1 MINMIKTIT
10 ALMVLTLIATVSTHN
25 AYAIEGDGTSHVEV
39 DEYPFHVTILEGGS
53 MTLHNNG
60 ENTINFVSNG
70 WFEGSV
76 PANDAIAL
84 DFPIV
89 NCGTACFFEGTY
101 YVNDKNGGDFST
113 ITIVKPYVAPEP
125 VYVES
130 ISQAENFT
138 VEMTQNGF
146 STNEL
151 QINAGDSVTFVN
163 THYVTDVNVEPHA
176 ISDPF
181 AIPYTENSYWIIDDS
196 TPERVYNFDSCESFV
211 FYDRFFD
218 VEPIVV
224 QCNSQTVHGTASE
237 PTYQTTMDGIT
248 TVDVFTIPFD
258 VTITENGSVT
268 VHNTDSVEHVV
279 SHTGTTGTAK
289 SGTFY
294 KVIPGQQQV
303 TIEFPITGNTI
314 YESGVYTFEDTVTG
328 KSGSITILPWS
339 GSKQAIQD
347 DTVTGISQGIVEQVG
362 IQESIVV
369 VLTPEPTLELIVDE
383 GIYNVA
389 TYDGE
394 VDLIAMQTQL
404 AEVTAHYNDS
414 ITKLADQKLA
424 IESHDNEVQSL
435 TTQIGTLNGTA
446 TKVSTLEQTV
456 LSLQL
461 ERDALNAQILA
472 LGNTTAMQQTTIVK
486 LNAQVNDTSI
496 LDGKIT
502 NLESQIVSLTSER
515 DQWRQLANNWYGIA
529 MEQLS
534 VMINVLGI

>member
-39 DEYPFHVTILEGGS
+39 DEYPFHVAILEGGS
-53 MTLHNNG
+53 MTLHNSG
-60 ENTINFVSNG
+60 KNTINFVSNG

-84 DFPIV
+84 EFPIV

-181 AIPYTENSYWIIDDS
+181 AVPYTENSYWIIDDS

-218 VEPIVV
+218 VEPVVV
-224 QCNSQTVHGTASE
+224 QCNSQTVQGTASE

-294 KVIPGQQQV
+294 KVIPGQQQT

-404 AEVTAHYNDS
+404 AEVTAQFNDS

-435 TTQIGTLNGTA
+435 ATKIGTLNGTA

-461 ERDALNAQILA
+461 ERDALNAQILT

-502 NLESQIVSLTSER
+502 NLEAQVVSLTSER

>member
-1 MINMIKTIT
+1 MIKTIT
-10 ALMVLTLIATVSTHN
+10 ALMVLTLVATISMSN
-25 AYAIEGDGTSHVEV
+25 AYAIDGDGTNHVEV
-39 DEYPFHVTILEGGS
+39 DEYPFNITILEGGS

-60 ENTINFVSNG
+60 ENTISFVSHG

-84 DFPIV
+84 EFPVV
-89 NCGTACFFEGTY
+89 NCGTTCFIEGMY
-101 YVNDKNGGDFST
+101 YISDLNGGYQST
-113 ITIVKPYVAPEP
+113 IKIVKPYVAPEP
-125 VYVES
+125 IYVET

-138 VEMTQNGF
+138 VEVTENGF

-163 THYVTDVNVEPHA
+163 THYVTDINVEPHA

-181 AIPYTENSYWIIDDS
+181 AVPYTEYSYWIIDDS
-196 TPERVYNFDSCESFV
+196 TLEQVYNFDSCESFV

-218 VEPIVV
+218 VEPITV
-224 QCNSQTVHGTASE
+224 QCN
-237 PTYQTTMDGIT
+237 
-248 TVDVFTIPFD
+248 
-258 VTITENGSVT
+258 
-268 VHNTDSVEHVV
+268 
-279 SHTGTTGTAK
+279 
-289 SGTFY
+289 
-294 KVIPGQQQV
+294 
-303 TIEFPITGNTI
+303 
-314 YESGVYTFEDTVTG
+314 
-328 KSGSITILPWS
+328 
-339 GSKQAIQD
+339 
-347 DTVTGISQGIVEQVG
+347 VEQVG

-369 VLTPEPTLELIVDE
+369 VLTPESTLELIVDE

-394 VDLIAMQTQL
+394 VDLITMQTQL
-404 AEVTAHYNDS
+404 AEVTAQFNES

-424 IESHDNEVQSL
+424 IESYNKEVQSL

-446 TKVSTLEQTV
+446 TEVSTLEQTV

-461 ERDALNAQILA
+461 EKDTLNAQILT
-472 LGNTTAMQQTTIVK
+472 LGNTTAIQQTTITQ

-496 LDGKIT
+496 LDSKIT
-502 NLESQIVSLTSER
+502 NLEAQVVSLTSER
-515 DQWRQLANNWYGIA
+515 NQWKQLANNWYGIA

>member
-1 MINMIKTIT
+1 MIKTIT
-10 ALMVLTLIATVSTHN
+10 ALMVLTLVATISMSN
-25 AYAIEGDGTSHVEV
+25 AYAIDGDGTNHVEV
-39 DEYPFHVTILEGGS
+39 DEYPFNITILEGGS

-60 ENTINFVSNG
+60 ENTISFVSHG
-70 WFEGSV
+70 WFEGLV

-84 DFPIV
+84 EFPVV
-89 NCGTACFFEGTY
+89 NCGTTCFIEGMY
-101 YVNDKNGGDFST
+101 YISDLNGGYQST
-113 ITIVKPYVAPEP
+113 IKIVKPYVAPEP
-125 VYVES
+125 IYVES

-138 VEMTQNGF
+138 VEMTENGF

-163 THYVTDVNVEPHA
+163 THYVTDINVEPHA

-181 AIPYTENSYWIIDDS
+181 AVPYTENSYWIIDDS
-196 TPERVYNFDSCESFV
+196 TPEQVYNFDSCESFV

-218 VEPIVV
+218 VEPITV
-224 QCNSQTVHGTASE
+224 QCN
-237 PTYQTTMDGIT
+237 
-248 TVDVFTIPFD
+248 
-258 VTITENGSVT
+258 
-268 VHNTDSVEHVV
+268 
-279 SHTGTTGTAK
+279 
-289 SGTFY
+289 
-294 KVIPGQQQV
+294 
-303 TIEFPITGNTI
+303 
-314 YESGVYTFEDTVTG
+314 
-328 KSGSITILPWS
+328 
-339 GSKQAIQD
+339 
-347 DTVTGISQGIVEQVG
+347 VEQVG

-369 VLTPEPTLELIVDE
+369 VLTPESTLELIVDE

-394 VDLIAMQTQL
+394 VDLITMQTQL
-404 AEVTAHYNDS
+404 AEVTAQFNES

-424 IESHDNEVQSL
+424 IESYNKEVQSL

-461 ERDALNAQILA
+461 EKDTLNAQILT
-472 LGNTTAMQQTTIVK
+472 LGNTTAIQQTTITQ

-496 LDGKIT
+496 LDSKIT
-502 NLESQIVSLTSER
+502 NLEAQVVSLTSER
-515 DQWRQLANNWYGIA
+515 NQWKQLANNWYGIA

>member
-1 MINMIKTIT
+1 MIKTIT
-10 ALMVLTLIATVSTHN
+10 ALMVLTLVATISMSN
-25 AYAIEGDGTSHVEV
+25 AYAIDGDGTNHVEV
-39 DEYPFHVTILEGGS
+39 DEYPFNITILEGGS

-60 ENTINFVSNG
+60 ENTISFVSHG

-84 DFPIV
+84 EFPVV
-89 NCGTACFFEGTY
+89 NCGTTCFIEGMY
-101 YVNDKNGGDFST
+101 YISDLNGGYQST
-113 ITIVKPYVAPEP
+113 IKIVKPYVAPEP
-125 VYVES
+125 IYVES

-138 VEMTQNGF
+138 VEMTENGF

-163 THYVTDVNVEPHA
+163 THYVTDINVEPHA

-181 AIPYTENSYWIIDDS
+181 AVPYTEYSYWIIDDS
-196 TPERVYNFDSCESFV
+196 TLEQVYNFDSCESFV

-218 VEPIVV
+218 VEPITV
-224 QCNSQTVHGTASE
+224 QCN
-237 PTYQTTMDGIT
+237 
-248 TVDVFTIPFD
+248 
-258 VTITENGSVT
+258 
-268 VHNTDSVEHVV
+268 
-279 SHTGTTGTAK
+279 
-289 SGTFY
+289 
-294 KVIPGQQQV
+294 
-303 TIEFPITGNTI
+303 
-314 YESGVYTFEDTVTG
+314 
-328 KSGSITILPWS
+328 
-339 GSKQAIQD
+339 
-347 DTVTGISQGIVEQVG
+347 VEQVG

-369 VLTPEPTLELIVDE
+369 LTPESTLELIVDE

-394 VDLIAMQTQL
+394 VDLITMQTQL
-404 AEVTAHYNDS
+404 AEVTAQFNES

-424 IESHDNEVQSL
+424 IESYNNEVQSL

-446 TKVSTLEQTV
+446 TEVSTLEQTV

-461 ERDALNAQILA
+461 EKDTLNAQILT
-472 LGNTTAMQQTTIVK
+472 LGNTTAIQQTTITQ

-496 LDGKIT
+496 LDSKIT
-502 NLESQIVSLTSER
+502 NLEAQVVSLTSER
-515 DQWRQLANNWYGIA
+515 NQWKQLANNWYGIA

>member
-1 MINMIKTIT
+1 MIRTIT
-10 ALMVLTLIATVSTHN
+10 ALTVLTLVATISMSS

-39 DEYPFHVTILEGGS
+39 DEYPFNITILEGGS

-60 ENTINFVSNG
+60 ENTINFVSHG
-70 WFEGSV
+70 WFEGTV

-84 DFPIV
+84 EFPVV
-89 NCGTACFFEGTY
+89 NCGTTCFTEGMY
-101 YVNDKNGGDFST
+101 YISDLNGGYQST
-113 ITIVKPYVAPEP
+113 IKIVKPVPVYVAPMP
-125 VYVES
+125 
-130 ISQAENFT
+130 QTENFT
-138 VEMTQNGF
+138 VEMTENGF

-151 QINAGDSVTFVN
+151 QINNGDTVTFVN
-163 THYVTDVNVEPHA
+163 THYVTDINVEPHA

-181 AIPYTENSYWIIDDS
+181 AVPYTENSYWIIDDS
-196 TPERVYNFDSCESFV
+196 TTERVYNFDSCESFV
-211 FYDRFFD
+211 FHDRFFD

-224 QCNSQTVHGTASE
+224 QCNAQTVQDTTSE
-237 PTYQTTMDGIT
+237 PTYQTTKDGIT

-268 VHNTDSVEHVV
+268 VHNTDSVDHVV
-279 SHTGTTGTAK
+279 SHTGTTGTTK

-294 KVIPGQQQV
+294 KVIPGQQQT

-389 TYDGE
+389 TYKGE
-394 VDLIAMQTQL
+394 VDLITMQTQL
-404 AEVTAHYNDS
+404 AEVTAQFNNS

-424 IESHDNEVQSL
+424 IESYNNEVQSL

-461 ERDALNAQILA
+461 EKDTLNAQILT
-472 LGNTTAMQQTTIVK
+472 LGNTTAIQQTTIVK

-496 LDGKIT
+496 LDSKIA
-502 NLESQIVSLTSER
+502 NLEAEIVSLTSER

>member
-1 MINMIKTIT
+1 MIKTIT

-39 DEYPFHVTILEGGS
+39 DEYPFNITILEGGS

-60 ENTINFVSNG
+60 ENTINFVAHG

-76 PANDAIAL
+76 PPNDAIAL
-84 DFPIV
+84 EFPIV
-89 NCGTACFFEGTY
+89 NCGTTCFFEGMY

-113 ITIVKPYVAPEP
+113 ITIVKPYVAPTPEP
-125 VYVES
+125 IYVEP
-130 ISQAENFT
+130 IPQTENFT
-138 VEMTQNGF
+138 VEMTENGF

-163 THYVTDVNVEPHA
+163 THYVTDINVEPHA

-181 AIPYTENSYWIIDDS
+181 AVPYTEHSYWIIDDS

-218 VEPIVV
+218 VEPITV
-224 QCNSQTVHGTASE
+224 QCNVEVVLENASE
-237 PTYQTTMDGIT
+237 PTYQTTKDGIT

-268 VHNTDSVEHVV
+268 IHNTDSVDHVV
-279 SHTGTTGTAK
+279 SHTGTTGTSK

-294 KVIPGQQQV
+294 KVIPTQQQV

-314 YESGVYTFEDTVTG
+314 YESGVYAFEDTVTG

-339 GSKQAIQD
+339 GSKQVIQD
-347 DTVTGISQGIVEQVG
+347 DIVTGISQGIVEQVG

-369 VLTPEPTLELIVDE
+369 VLTPEPTPELIVNE

-389 TYDGE
+389 NYDGE
-394 VDLIAMQTQL
+394 VDLITMQTQL
-404 AEVTAHYNDS
+404 AEVTAQFNES

-424 IESHDNEVQSL
+424 IENHSTTVQSL
-435 TTQIGTLNGTA
+435 NTQIGSLNA
-446 TKVSTLEQTV
+446 TSTEVSTLEQTV

-461 ERDALNAQILA
+461 EKDTLNAQILT
-472 LGNTTAMQQTTIVK
+472 LGNTTAIQQTTIEQ

-502 NLESQIVSLTSER
+502 NLEAQVVSLTSER
-515 DQWRQLANNWYGIA
+515 DQWKQLANNWYAVA
-529 MEQLS
+529 MEQLN
-534 VMINVLGI
+534 VMINVLGL

>member
-1 MINMIKTIT
+1 MIKTIT
-10 ALMVLTLIATVSTHN
+10 ALMVLTLVATISMSN
-25 AYAIEGDGTSHVEV
+25 AYAIDGDGTNHVEV
-39 DEYPFHVTILEGGS
+39 DEYPFNITILEGGS

-60 ENTINFVSNG
+60 ENTISFVSHG

-84 DFPIV
+84 EFPVV
-89 NCGTACFFEGTY
+89 NCGTTCFIEGMY
-101 YVNDKNGGDFST
+101 YISDLNGGYQST
-113 ITIVKPYVAPEP
+113 IKIVKPYVAPEP
-125 VYVES
+125 IYVES

-138 VEMTQNGF
+138 VEMTENGF

-163 THYVTDVNVEPHA
+163 THYVTDINVEPHA

-181 AIPYTENSYWIIDDS
+181 AVPYTEYSYWIIDDS
-196 TPERVYNFDSCESFV
+196 TLEQVYNFDSCESFV

-218 VEPIVV
+218 VEPITV
-224 QCNSQTVHGTASE
+224 QCN
-237 PTYQTTMDGIT
+237 
-248 TVDVFTIPFD
+248 
-258 VTITENGSVT
+258 
-268 VHNTDSVEHVV
+268 
-279 SHTGTTGTAK
+279 
-289 SGTFY
+289 
-294 KVIPGQQQV
+294 
-303 TIEFPITGNTI
+303 
-314 YESGVYTFEDTVTG
+314 
-328 KSGSITILPWS
+328 
-339 GSKQAIQD
+339 
-347 DTVTGISQGIVEQVG
+347 VEQVG

-369 VLTPEPTLELIVDE
+369 VLTPESTLELIVDE

-394 VDLIAMQTQL
+394 VDLITMQTQL
-404 AEVTAHYNDS
+404 AEVTAQFNES

-424 IESHDNEVQSL
+424 IESYNKEVQSL

-446 TKVSTLEQTV
+446 TEVSTLEQTV

-461 ERDALNAQILA
+461 EKDTLNAQILT
-472 LGNTTAMQQTTIVK
+472 LGNTTAIQQTTITQ

-496 LDGKIT
+496 LDSKIT
-502 NLESQIVSLTSER
+502 NLEAQVVSLTSER
-515 DQWRQLANNWYGIA
+515 NQWKQLANNWYGIA

>member
-53 MTLHNNG
+53 MTLHNSG
-60 ENTINFVSNG
+60 KNTINFVSNG

-84 DFPIV
+84 EFPIV

-138 VEMTQNGF
+138 VEVTENGF

-181 AIPYTENSYWIIDDS
+181 AVPYTENSYWIIDDS

-218 VEPIVV
+218 VEPVVV
-224 QCNSQTVHGTASE
+224 QCNSQTVQGTASE

-294 KVIPGQQQV
+294 KVIPGQQQT

-369 VLTPEPTLELIVDE
+369 VLTPESTLELIVDE

-404 AEVTAHYNDS
+404 AEVTAQFNDS

-435 TTQIGTLNGTA
+435 ATKIGTLNGTA
-446 TKVSTLEQTV
+446 KKVSTLEQTV

-502 NLESQIVSLTSER
+502 NLESQVVSLTSER

>member
-1 MINMIKTIT
+1 MIKTIT

-39 DEYPFHVTILEGGS
+39 DEYPFNITILEGGS

-60 ENTINFVSNG
+60 ENTINFVAHG

-84 DFPIV
+84 EFPIV
-89 NCGTACFFEGTY
+89 NCGTTCFFEGTY
-101 YVNDKNGGDFST
+101 YINDLNGGDFST
-113 ITIVKPYVAPEP
+113 ITIEKPYVAPTPEP
-125 VYVES
+125 IYVEP
-130 ISQAENFT
+130 IPQTENFT
-138 VEMTQNGF
+138 VEMTENGF

-163 THYVTDVNVEPHA
+163 THYVTDINVEPHA

-181 AIPYTENSYWIIDDS
+181 AVPYTEHSYWIIDDS
-196 TPERVYNFDSCESFV
+196 TPERVYNFDSCESYV

-218 VEPIVV
+218 VEPITV
-224 QCNSQTVHGTASE
+224 QCNVEVVLENASE
-237 PTYQTTMDGIT
+237 PTYQTTKDGIT

-268 VHNTDSVEHVV
+268 IHNTDSVDHVV
-279 SHTGTTGTAK
+279 SHTGTTGTSK

-294 KVIPGQQQV
+294 KVIPTQQQV

-314 YESGVYTFEDTVTG
+314 YESGVYAFEDTVTG

-339 GSKQAIQD
+339 GSKQVIQD

-369 VLTPEPTLELIVDE
+369 VLTPEPTPELIVNE

-389 TYDGE
+389 NYDGD
-394 VDLIAMQTQL
+394 VDLITMQTQL
-404 AEVTAHYNDS
+404 AEVTAQFNES
-414 ITKLADQKLA
+414 ITKLAEQKIA
-424 IESHDNEVQSL
+424 MENHSTTVQSL
-435 TTQIGTLNGTA
+435 NTQIGSLNA
-446 TKVSTLEQTV
+446 TSTEVSTLEQTV

-461 ERDALNAQILA
+461 EKDTLNAQILT
-472 LGNTTAMQQTTIVK
+472 LGNTTAIQQTTIEQ

-502 NLESQIVSLTSER
+502 NLEAKVVSLTSER
-515 DQWRQLANNWYGIA
+515 DQWKQLANNWYAVA
-529 MEQLS
+529 MEQLN
-534 VMINVLGI
+534 VMINVLGL